1 MMNINELIKQA
12 QEVTKSGLPFMDGR
26 EKLEIT
32 GEVLNNILTVDD
44 YGYLDGDDGNYVVIS
59 LREYPNHFIYGGSV
73 VTDAFKKLEEKIG
86 AENMAQLI
94 QHGLTFRLSELIS
107 KNKRK
112 YIRISFFPICG

>member
-26 EKLEIT
+26 EKLEVT

-59 LREYPNHFIYGGSV
+59 LKEYPKHFIYGGSV

-94 QHGLTFRLSELIS
+94 QYGLTFRLSELVS

-112 YIRISFFPICG
+112 YVRISFFPNCG

>member
-59 LREYPNHFIYGGSV
+59 LKEYPKHFIYGGSV

-94 QHGLTFRLSELIS
+94 QYGLTFRLSELVS

-112 YIRISFFPICG
+112 YVRISFFPNCG

>member
-12 QEVTKSGLPFMDGR
+12 HEVTKSGLPFMDGR

-94 QHGLTFRLSELIS
+94 QYGLTFRLSELIS

-112 YIRISFFPICG
+112 YIRISFFPNCG

>member
-59 LREYPNHFIYGGSV
+59 LKEYPKHFIYGGSV

-112 YIRISFFPICG
+112 YIRISFFPNCG

>member
-94 QHGLTFRLSELIS
+94 QYGLTFRLSELIS

-112 YIRISFFPICG
+112 YVRISFFPICG

>member
-26 EKLEIT
+26 EKLEVT

-44 YGYLDGDDGNYVVIS
+44 YGYLDGDDGEYVVIS
-59 LREYPNHFIYGGSV
+59 LKEYPKHFIYGGSV

-86 AENMAQLI
+86 AENMAPLI
-94 QHGLTFRLSELIS
+94 QYGLTFRLSELIS

-112 YIRISFFPICG
+112 YVRISFFPNCG

>member
-26 EKLEIT
+26 EKLEVT
-32 GEVLNNILTVDD
+32 GELLNNILTVDD
-44 YGYLDGDDGNYVVIS
+44 YGYLDGDDGEYVVIS
-59 LREYPNHFIYGGSV
+59 LKEYPKHFIYGGSV

-94 QHGLTFRLSELIS
+94 QYGLTFRLSELIS

-112 YIRISFFPICG
+112 YIRISFFPNCG

>member
-112 YIRISFFPICG
+112 YIRISFFPNCG

>member
-26 EKLEIT
+26 EKLEVT

-44 YGYLDGDDGNYVVIS
+44 YGYLDGDDGEYVVIS
-59 LREYPNHFIYGGSV
+59 LKEYPKHFIYGGSV

-112 YIRISFFPICG
+112 YVRISLFPNCG

>member
-12 QEVTKSGLPFMDGR
+12 QEVTMSGLPFMDGR
-26 EKLEIT
+26 EKLEVT
-32 GEVLNNILTVDD
+32 GEVLNNTLTVDD
-44 YGYLDGDDGNYVVIS
+44 YGYLEGDDGDYVVIS
-59 LREYPNHFIYGGSV
+59 LREYPKHFIYGGSV

-94 QHGLTFRLSELIS
+94 QYGLTFRLSELIS

-112 YIRISFFPICG
+112 YIRISFFPNCG

>member
-59 LREYPNHFIYGGSV
+59 LKEYPKHFIYGGSV

-94 QHGLTFRLSELIS
+94 QYGLTFRLSELIS

-112 YIRISFFPICG
+112 YIRISFFPNCG

>member
-59 LREYPNHFIYGGSV
+59 LKEYPKHFIYGGSV

-94 QHGLTFRLSELIS
+94 QYGLTFRLSELIS

-112 YIRISFFPICG
+112 YVRISFFPNCG

>member
-12 QEVTKSGLPFMDGR
+12 QEVTMSGLPFMDGR

-59 LREYPNHFIYGGSV
+59 LKEYPKHFIYGGSV